1 MSNSFDE
8 IISDI
13 VVFRN
18 GETGEYVSNSPY
30 WHDTRIK
37 KRWIA
42 LYSDEAVAAR
52 EEAEAEAEE
61 DEEEEEVIDYSTW
74 KNEDLRTELAG
85 RELSVSGT
93 KDEMVARLVEDD
105 NKEG

>member
-1 MSNSFDE
+1 MSNPLDPIVDE
-8 IISDI
+8 L

-18 GETGEYVSNSPY
+18 GATGEYESNSVY

-52 EEAEAEAEE
+52 EEAEAGED

-85 RELSVSGT
+85 RKLSVDGT
-93 KDEMVARLVEDD
+93 KAEMVERLIEDD